1 MLIQKNG
8 IFLCLATLFIS
19 GCNDKLDITF
29 NQSVGL
35 VEETEIEITEAL
47 KGIAI
52 IDNFEWRNKPSDY
65 SEGEDRVTWY
75 KVRLE
80 MSADELNPNYSIPQI
95 SKIIKNHFAY
105 QEQDITLTID
115 IFEKNKQILKTLAIE
130 EGVQIA
136 TKLDWKKARTN
147 IFYFDIDKETF
158 SYQSKR
164 NFVCAISV
172 PLKTKIPTL
181 TYQYHQK
188 PELDGIEIIRANNDN
203 QNNLTFEALNLKKL
217 TGLPVDDDL
226 FTIKLQSTSAS
237 GEKYG
242 KAFLIFKHLGDTR
255 FNKYAIYDNVSVPDN
270 ATKEMCEELL
280 KVSTNSNL
288 FGAAGHFTANGN
300 IRSIRMVY

>member
-8 IFLCLATLFIS
+8 IFLCLAILFIS

-65 SEGEDRVTWY
+65 SEDEDRVTWY

-115 IFEKNKQILKTLAIE
+115 IFEKSKQVLKTLAIE
-130 EGVQIA
+130 EDVQIT

-147 IFYFDIDKETF
+147 IFYMNKEKF
-158 SYQSKR
+158 SYQSTR
-164 NFVCAISV
+164 EFFCAISV
-172 PLKTKIPTL
+172 PLKTKIQPL
-181 TYQYHQK
+181 TYQYHK
-188 PELDGIEIIRANNDN
+188 EPGLNGIEIIKASNGKKD
-203 QNNLTFEALNLKKL
+203 NLTFEALNIKKL

-226 FTIKLQSTSAS
+226 FTIKLRSTSAS
-237 GEKYG
+237 DDKYG
-242 KAFLIFKHLGDTR
+242 KAFLIFKHLGETKFD
-255 FNKYAIYDNVSVPDN
+255 KYAIYDNVSAPDN

-280 KVSTNSNL
+280 MIRANSNL
-288 FGAAGHFTANGN
+288 FGAASHFTANEN